1 MKSFHSVSVT
11 PVPPIASK
19 RTSFPLAYLSRI
31 PTWSEKKIHQ
41 KKELTIVTC
50 LDQLVEFAT
59 KIIALEEDQV
69 PAIGLIGQ
77 AVERDPLNSPEF
89 RDTRHPPRELREL
102 LTHTHLYVCL
112 NLFDPGIQG
121 INVVSLEGKSF
132 AWALNIDGEL
142 EGSLVDWNFAAEEV
156 KV

>member
-19 RTSFPLAYLSRI
+19 STSFPLAYLSSI
-31 PTWSEKKIHQ
+31 PTWSKKKIHQ
-41 KKELTIVTC
+41 KEELTIVTR
-50 LDQLVEFAT
+50 LDQLVEFAA

-77 AVERDPLNSPEF
+77 AVERYPLNPPEF
-89 RDTRHPPRELREL
+89 RDTRHPPRELGEL
-102 LTHTHLYVCL
+102 LTYTHLNVCL
-112 NLFDPGIQG
+112 NFFDPGIQG
-121 INVVSLEGKSF
+121 INVVSFEGKSF
-132 AWALNIDGEL
+132 AWALNNDGEL
-142 EGSLVDWNFAAEEV
+142 EGSFVDWNFAAEKV